1 MTVGHEAVRAAVQAI
16 SEHSA
21 LQCTCPL
28 AMHACREYG
37 RQASIGDSEGARGE
51 GGAGE
56 GGADE
61 GGAGEGGAGE
71 RDAGERGTLECGAG
85 MSGHKARPCQRS
97 AQSLSEAGGGGQR
110 DIRR

>member
-1 MTVGHEAVRAAVQAI
+1 MPTR
-16 SEHSA
+16 
-21 LQCTCPL
+21 
-28 AMHACREYG
+28 HAHRPRVWAPSKHWG
-37 RQASIGDSEGARGE
+37 LSEGARGE

-71 RDAGERGTLECGAG
+71 RDAGERGALECGAG

-110 DIRR
+110 GIRR